1 MTNVFLEKR
10 DESLEHPLC
19 IFVYLA
25 TGVNLSLAERVPYS
39 LSSAYTDKTF
49 SWFGAAPVFI
59 IITVSPKWIC
69 PSLLSLS
76 ATGA

>member
-1 MTNVFLEKR
+1 MANAFLKSVSR
-10 DESLEHPLC
+10 TRLVLFTH
-19 IFVYLA
+19 LA

-59 IITVSPKWIC
+59 IITVSPKWMC